1 MGDGTGVG
9 DGDYWKLFDNKHLW
23 ELTDISEN
31 FIPQNQYNTLTNYQ
45 EYFFPQKSIIK
56 EDLILNN
63 DEILNRYIGILK
75 HNL

>member
-9 DGDYWKLFDNKHLW
+9 DGDYWKLFDKKHLW
-23 ELTDISEN
+23 ESTDTSEN
-31 FIPQNQYNTLTNYQ
+31 FIPQIQYNTLTNYQ

-63 DEILNRYIGILK
+63 DEILDRYIGVLK
-75 HNL
+75 CNL

>member
-31 FIPQNQYNTLTNYQ
+31 FIPQIQYNTLTNYQ

-63 DEILNRYIGILK
+63 DEILNRYIGILS

>member
-9 DGDYWKLFDNKHLW
+9 DGDYWKLFDHKHLW

-31 FIPQNQYNTLTNYQ
+31 FIPQIQYNTLTNYQ

-63 DEILNRYIGILK
+63 DEILDRYIEILK
-75 HNL
+75 CNL